1 MLLMSSNATQALAT
15 LNQLTVLFADDD
27 DVLRD
32 TIGETLSMFFKHV
45 ILAKNGL
52 EAYEKFQQK
61 NAHVVI
67 LDISMP
73 MLNGLAVA
81 QKIRELDNQVPILI
95 MTSYKEE
102 SQLMAAIKL
111 NLVDYLLK
119 PVNFQLLKEA
129 LLACSTQIIRSGR
142 LLQTLKN
149 GTEYHILSN
158 TVTSDAGVFTL
169 TKNERLFLEML
180 LKRRGQLIRIDE
192 VEHQLGDEDY
202 SHAGLRNLVYRLR
215 KKLGKEAI
223 VSVKDLGY
231 LTP

>member
-1 MLLMSSNATQALAT
+1 MSSNATQALAT

-32 TIGETLSMFFKHV
+32 TIGETLSMFFNQV
-45 ILAKNGL
+45 ILARNGL
-52 EAYEKFQQK
+52 EAYEQFRQQS
-61 NAHVVI
+61 AHVVI

-81 QKIRELDNQVPILI
+81 QKIRELDAQVPILI

-111 NLVDYLLK
+111 NLVDYLVK
-119 PVNFQLLKEA
+119 PVNFQLLKDA
-129 LLACSTQIIRSGR
+129 LLGCSAQIIRSGR
-142 LLQTLKN
+142 LLQKLKN
-149 GTEYHILSN
+149 GAEYHILSN
-158 TVTSDAGVFTL
+158 TIISEEGVFTL

-192 VEHQLGDEDY
+192 VEQQLGDEDY
-202 SHAGLRNLVYRLR
+202 SAAGLRNLVYRLR